1 MYHLC
6 NVSTLAS
13 SVFPGKFLY
22 GNQDRQQPCALSIR
36 DILTTAKVNDEPFD
50 ECTRLAHA
58 RKTILC
64 RTYLAWLWPGRG
76 FITLD
81 HRRAWCLKQNEAG
94 VGRVVCM
101 YVPIYGPQNAN
112 VHGPMYAW
120 AQEGLCMYV
129 YEPQKAYVRPRR
141 LMYICVYI
149 YVCLGPRRLMYV
161 CVCMY
166 VCMYVCMCVYVRLYV
181 SQPVVAIP
189 SWRIP

>member
-101 YVPIYGPQNAN
+101 YVPICGPQNAN

-120 AQEGLCMYV
+120 AQ
-129 YEPQKAYVRPRR
+129 
-141 LMYICVYI
+141 
-149 YVCLGPRRLMYV
+149 
-161 CVCMY
+161 
-166 VCMYVCMCVYVRLYV
+166 
-181 SQPVVAIP
+181 
-189 SWRIP
+189 